1 MSFSTSNSRRP
12 ARGYGRYRWWLLR
25 LALCC
30 LLLISGAALFNLVA
44 DPFGLYRWVVVE
56 GFNTNK
62 YPATKHARTVK
73 TYQVERLRPRGLILG
88 SSRSEIGLDPEHPAW
103 QPDVRP
109 VFNLAVGGATVREL
123 RQLFEFACRC
133 QPPVQVVL
141 GVDLFMFN
149 ARRSG
154 AEQPPPTTGNSL
166 SRVAETIFSTS
177 ALAASAE
184 TLWTQDPIKHP
195 GYLPNGQIVWS
206 YDLAKVRRYG
216 LHQAFIR
223 NVRKYYANHYFPPP
237 NHSFS
242 LASTAGQTSS
252 FEELSRIL
260 ELARR
265 YGVDLRLFISPVH
278 AWQLLAI
285 DAAGLW
291 PSFDAWKKELVVRL
305 ERDRQ
310 AHPGRRAFP
319 LWDFSG
325 FNAVTTEAIP
335 PPGDTTTLM
344 RYYWESSHY
353 RKEAGDQVLSKLL
366 GDDAVPAGFGV
377 QLDTANIEPHLGS
390 LREGLA
396 AYRRQHPDAVAEISR
411 VKAEF
416 PYLEENDK

>member
-1 MSFSTSNSRRP
+1 VLV
-12 ARGYGRYRWWLLR
+12 A
-25 LALCC
+25 
-30 LLLISGAALFNLVA
+30 GAALFNVVA
-44 DPFGLYRWVVVE
+44 DPFGLYRWVAVE
-56 GFNTNK
+56 GFNANK

-73 TYQVERLRPRGLILG
+73 TYQVERLRPRGLIIG
-88 SSRSEIGLDPEHPAW
+88 SSRSEIGLDPGHPAW
-103 QPDVRP
+103 SPDVRP
-109 VFNLAVGGATVREL
+109 VFNLAVGGATVGEV

-149 ARRSG
+149 ARRGG
-154 AEQPPPTTGNSL
+154 AEQPPPTTGNGL
-166 SRVAETIFSTS
+166 RRVAETIFSTS

-184 TLWTQDPIKHP
+184 TLWKQDPIKYP
-195 GYLPNGQIVWS
+195 GYLPNGQIVWT

-216 LHQAFIR
+216 LHQAFVR

-237 NHSFS
+237 HRSFS
-242 LASTAGQTSS
+242 LVPEEGQTSP
-252 FEELSRIL
+252 FAEFSRIL

-265 YGVDLRLFISPVH
+265 YDVDLRLFISPVH

-285 DAAGLW
+285 DAAALW
-291 PSFDAWKKELVVRL
+291 PSFEVWKSELVVRL
-305 ERDRQ
+305 EQDRQ
-310 AHPGRRAFP
+310 AHPGGRAFP

-325 FNAVTTEAIP
+325 FNPVTTEAIP

-353 RKEAGDQVLSKLL
+353 RKEAGDLVLSRVL
-366 GDDAVPAGFGV
+366 GGDGVPAGFGV
-377 QLDTANIEPHLGS
+377 QLDTANLEPHLAS

-396 AYRRQHPDAVAEISR
+396 AYRRQHADAVAEVAR

-416 PYLEENDK
+416 PYLQDDGH